1 MMPWEIH
8 LKGQKLKRKRTMSKQ
23 GKKTSKK
30 KVDSLA
36 ENEIDFDEQ
45 TVEDRRM
52 ILKKGKTKYSNKKG
66 EKNLL
71 PLSFGVY

>member
-8 LKGQKLKRKRTMSKQ
+8 LKGQKLKRKRTISKQ